1 MKKRTSIPLRAWP
14 TNGGEGG
21 GGGVGPWGGGLPPMS
36 MEKVMIHSNKKSSL
50 SLDPCKALVKCS
62 SLTSETSIPHS
73 LFRE

>member
-21 GGGVGPWGGGLPPMS
+21 ESWLLEVGASSLS

-62 SLTSETSIPHS
+62 SLTRETSIPHL